1 MATFRK
7 KVYWIIFWLD
17 ILVLSL
23 SLLLTVLY
31 TKSFTN
37 EPLNL
42 IDLGLWSFLIAG
54 WYFSSKVNM
63 LYDESV
69 SGGSF
74 IIIVLKILNNVFL
87 QAILLVLF
95 LFVIKYPFYERQFA
109 LIYIALIT
117 GLLPLEKYLFKKIMV
132 QVNRSGW
139 TTRRVVIVGAG
150 HVGMNF
156 YKFLKDNPHYGYT
169 VVGFL
174 DDQLKPFLNGQYLGN
189 VAHLQQVLRGPE
201 YIDEVV
207 VALPNRASER
217 ISEVVEVANNEA
229 VRLRIIPDYFQFLSN
244 KYGFDMFGGFPIITV
259 RHEPLEEMHWKFVKR
274 TFDLVFSVMVLVLVC
289 SWLFPILA
297 LIIKLDSKGPVFFKQ
312 LRSGRNNK
320 PFYCIKFRSMT
331 INNTDP
337 ARQASKNDARVTRI
351 GRILRKTNLD
361 EFPQFINVL
370 MGNMSVVGPRPHML
384 QHTDQYSKIVRQY
397 MVRQL
402 LKPGITG
409 WAQVNGCRGETKK
422 IEEMQKRVE
431 YDLFYL
437 ENWTL
442 LMDVK
447 IIFLTFWNTV
457 RGDDKAF

>member
-156 YKFLKDNPHYGYT
+156 YKFLKDNPNYGYT

-174 DDQLKPFLNGQYLGN
+174 DDKLKPFMNGQ
-189 VAHLQQVLRGPE
+189 
-201 YIDEVV
+201 
-207 VALPNRASER
+207 
-217 ISEVVEVANNEA
+217 
-229 VRLRIIPDYFQFLSN
+229 
-244 KYGFDMFGGFPIITV
+244 
-259 RHEPLEEMHWKFVKR
+259 
-274 TFDLVFSVMVLVLVC
+274 
-289 SWLFPILA
+289 
-297 LIIKLDSKGPVFFKQ
+297 
-312 LRSGRNNK
+312 
-320 PFYCIKFRSMT
+320 
-331 INNTDP
+331 
-337 ARQASKNDARVTRI
+337 
-351 GRILRKTNLD
+351 
-361 EFPQFINVL
+361 
-370 MGNMSVVGPRPHML
+370 
-384 QHTDQYSKIVRQY
+384 
-397 MVRQL
+397 
-402 LKPGITG
+402 
-409 WAQVNGCRGETKK
+409 
-422 IEEMQKRVE
+422 
-431 YDLFYL
+431 
-437 ENWTL
+437 
-442 LMDVK
+442 
-447 IIFLTFWNTV
+447 
-457 RGDDKAF
+457 

>member
-1 MATFRK
+1 
-7 KVYWIIFWLD
+7 
-17 ILVLSL
+17 
-23 SLLLTVLY
+23 
-31 TKSFTN
+31 
-37 EPLNL
+37 
-42 IDLGLWSFLIAG
+42 
-54 WYFSSKVNM
+54 
-63 LYDESV
+63 
-69 SGGSF
+69 
-74 IIIVLKILNNVFL
+74 
-87 QAILLVLF
+87 
-95 LFVIKYPFYERQFA
+95 
-109 LIYIALIT
+109 
-117 GLLPLEKYLFKKIMV
+117 
-132 QVNRSGW
+132 
-139 TTRRVVIVGAG
+139 
-150 HVGMNF
+150 
-156 YKFLKDNPHYGYT
+156 
-169 VVGFL
+169 
-174 DDQLKPFLNGQYLGN
+174 
-189 VAHLQQVLRGPE
+189 
-201 YIDEVV
+201 
-207 VALPNRASER
+207 
-217 ISEVVEVANNEA
+217 
-229 VRLRIIPDYFQFLSN
+229 
-244 KYGFDMFGGFPIITV
+244 
-259 RHEPLEEMHWKFVKR
+259 
-274 TFDLVFSVMVLVLVC
+274 
-289 SWLFPILA
+289 
-297 LIIKLDSKGPVFFKQ
+297 
-312 LRSGRNNK
+312 
-320 PFYCIKFRSMT
+320 MT